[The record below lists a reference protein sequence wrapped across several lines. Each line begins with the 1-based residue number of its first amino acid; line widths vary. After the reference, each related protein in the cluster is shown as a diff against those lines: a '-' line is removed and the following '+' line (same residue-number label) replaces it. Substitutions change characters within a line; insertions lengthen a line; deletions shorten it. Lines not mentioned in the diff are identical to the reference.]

1 VDEKWLWGAMG
12 VGKISLL
19 QLHMGRFGRLE
30 VASLKDYI
38 ENITDRT

>member
-1 VDEKWLWGAMG
+1 MDEKRLWGAMG
-12 VGKISLL
+12 AGKTILL

-30 VASLKDYI
+30 VASLEDYI